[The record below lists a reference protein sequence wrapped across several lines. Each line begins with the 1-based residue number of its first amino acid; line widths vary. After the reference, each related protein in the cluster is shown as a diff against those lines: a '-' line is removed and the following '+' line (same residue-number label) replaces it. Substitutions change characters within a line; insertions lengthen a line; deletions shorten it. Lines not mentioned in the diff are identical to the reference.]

1 MLITK
6 GGIVNMLI
14 SSNVDVLTGLL
25 EEFKPCFSKPQ
36 FRNFS
41 TYTLGLIACEG
52 KKNIDAINRSF
63 MNAKDQSSLNR
74 FLTQS
79 PWSLQKLEEKRL
91 SLARTRLP
99 VAEGSAGYLIIDDT
113 INHKTGKHMEEAGYH
128 FDSAEGK
135 AVWGHDIVT
144 THYINGETEYPV
156 RLSLY
161 VKKET
166 CQREQRVF
174 KTKIQLAV
182 EQINAFKPSEG
193 TSMVVPFDN
202 WFFCRQIVEAVT
214 ARGWD
219 WVTQAESNRVIHY
232 EGEEMN
238 VAELAMQLPEE
249 KFKAVKV
256 KGEAYSLCG
265 FEVWMQKVGDVNL
278 VIADEAD
285 GFHFYVSNRLDWSE
299 RQVLEAYKVRQSIDV
314 FYRDAKQNLGLEE
327 YQMRRGR
334 GAIIHWHLAFN
345 AYTLLALLRRSVC
358 SGSRLL
364 ARCLSTLGDVCR
376 WVKDQCFRRLV
387 DWIYT
392 KFRHQAK
399 PETIYRQLKI

>member
-1 MLITK
+1 
-6 GGIVNMLI
+6 MLI
-14 SSNVDVLTGLL
+14 SSNVDVLAELL
-25 EEFKPCFSKPQ
+25 GEFKPCFSKPQ
-36 FRNFS
+36 FRNFT
-41 TYTLGLIACEG
+41 TYTLGLVTCEG
-52 KKNIDAINRSF
+52 KKNVDAINRNF

-79 PWSLQKLEEKRL
+79 PWNLQKLEEKRL

-99 VAEGSAGYLIIDDT
+99 ATPGSTGYLIIDDT
-113 INHKTGKHMEEAGYH
+113 INRKTGKHMEEAGYH

-135 AVWGHDIVT
+135 PVWGHDIVT
-144 THYINGETEYPV
+144 TQYVNGETEYPL

-166 CQREQRVF
+166 CQKEQRVF

-182 EQINAFKPSEG
+182 EQINAFTPPAG
-193 TSMVVPFDN
+193 TKVVVPFDS
-202 WFFCRQIVEAVT
+202 WFFCRQIVEAVA

-219 WVTQAESNRVIHY
+219 WVTQAESNRIIHF
-232 EGEEMN
+232 EGEELN
-238 VAELAMQLPEE
+238 VTELAE
-249 KFKAVKV
+249 KLSEKQFKKV
-256 KGEAYSLCG
+256 KIKGETYSLCG
-265 FEVWMQKVGDVNL
+265 LEVWMQKVGDVKL
-278 VIADEAD
+278 AIAKQAD

-345 AYTLLALLRRSVC
+345 AYTLIALLRRSLC
-358 SGSRLL
+358 LGSRLL
-364 ARCLSTLGDVCR
+364 RGCLGTLGDVCR
-376 WVKDQCFRRLV
+376 YVKDQCFRRLV
-387 DWIYT
+387 DWIYQ
-392 KFRHQAK
+392 KFKHQAK

>member
-1 MLITK
+1 
-6 GGIVNMLI
+6 MLI
-14 SSNVDVLTGLL
+14 SSNADALTELL

-41 TYTLGLIACEG
+41 TYTLGLVTCEG
-52 KKNIDAINRSF
+52 KKNIANINRSF

-79 PWSLQKLEEKRL
+79 PWNLQRLEEKRL
-91 SLARTRLP
+91 SLARNRLP
-99 VAEGSAGYLIIDDT
+99 VEEGSTGYLIIDDS
-113 INHKTGKHMEEAGYH
+113 INRKTGKLMEEAGYH

-144 THYINGETEYPV
+144 SHYVNGETEYPV
-156 RLSLY
+156 RLNLY

-166 CQREQRVF
+166 CQKEQRVF

-182 EQINAFKPSEG
+182 EQINAFTPPAD
-193 TSMVVPFDN
+193 TRVVVPFDS
-202 WFFCRQIVEAVT
+202 WFFCRQIVQAVA

-219 WVTQAESNRVIHY
+219 WVTQAESNRIIHCK
-232 EGEEMN
+232 GEELN
-238 VAELAMQLPEE
+238 VTELAKRLSEE
-249 KFKAVKV
+249 QFKTVKV
-256 KGEAYSLCG
+256 KGEACSLCG
-265 FEVWMQKVGDVNL
+265 FEVWMQKVGDVKL
-278 VIADEAD
+278 VIEKEAN
-285 GFHFYVSNRLDWSE
+285 GFHFYVSNRVDWSE

-345 AYTLLALLRRSVC
+345 AYTLLALLRHSVC
-358 SGSRLL
+358 SGSKLL
-364 ARCLSTLGDVCR
+364 RRCLLTLGDVCR

-387 DWIYT
+387 DWIYQ
-392 KFRHQAK
+392 KFKHQAK
-399 PETIYRQLKI
+399 PETIYRKLKI

>member
-1 MLITK
+1 
-6 GGIVNMLI
+6 MLI

-41 TYTLGLIACEG
+41 TYMLGLVTCEG

-74 FLTQS
+74 FLTHS
-79 PWSLQKLEEKRL
+79 PWNLQRLEEKRL
-91 SLARTRLP
+91 NLAKTRLP
-99 VAEGSAGYLIIDDT
+99 VNQGSTGYLIIDDT
-113 INHKTGKHMEEAGYH
+113 INRKTGKHMEEAGYH

-144 THYINGETEYPV
+144 THYVNGETEYPI
-156 RLSLY
+156 RLALY
-161 VKKET
+161 VKKEI
-166 CQREQRVF
+166 CQKEQRVF
-174 KTKIQLAV
+174 KTKIQLAI
-182 EQINAFKPSEG
+182 EQINAFTPPAG
-193 TSMVVPFDN
+193 TSVVVPFDS
-202 WFFCRQIVEAVT
+202 WFFCRQIVEAVA

-219 WVTQAESNRVIHY
+219 WVTQAESNRIVHCR
-232 EGEEMN
+232 GEELN
-238 VAELAMQLPEE
+238 VTELAARLTEE
-249 KFKAVKV
+249 QFKKV
-256 KGEAYSLCG
+256 KINGEAYSLCG
-265 FEVWMQKVGDVNL
+265 LKVWMQKVGEVKL
-278 VIADEAD
+278 VIDRKAD
-285 GFHFYVSNRLDWSE
+285 GFHFYVSNRVDWSE
-299 RQVLEAYKVRQSIDV
+299 RQVLLAYKRRQSIDV

-358 SGSRLL
+358 SGSKLL
-364 ARCLSTLGDVCR
+364 ERCLSTLGDVCR

-387 DWIYT
+387 DWIYA
-392 KFRHQAK
+392 KFKHQAK
-399 PETIYRQLKI
+399 PETLYRQLKI